1 MSWQDEN
8 TPPVVGEYRVERRI
22 GAGGM
27 GVVYLA
33 VSPSGRRVALKI
45 IRGEFAYD
53 ADYRARFRHE
63 IEAAR
68 QVSGAFTASVVG
80 ADADADPPWMATQYF
95 DAPTLSEHVR
105 ENGAFGEDAV
115 RRLGR
120 GLAEALRDIHRAGLV
135 HRDLKPG
142 NVLLPED
149 GPRVIDFGVARVLSA
164 EPLTRSGKVLGTVSF
179 MAPEQLSM
187 PREVGAAA
195 DVFALGG
202 VLTYAATGRGPFDGD
217 TGTPPIAV
225 AMKIAHDAPD
235 LAGVPLALRPVI
247 EKCLSKDPTG
257 RPSAADLLAMLQ
269 EQGIET
275 AGPEEP
281 EKTTEPEGSALGPR
295 RRLRTRTYLLA
306 AVTVIAVTAAVP
318 VLLGGDAGGAQGDAK
333 GSASPSV
340 HASSTRTAPA
350 IEPVAAL
357 RPKGWG
363 LWEKKPTITTEHHDY
378 DSLPSCAGT
387 GDVLVCTEVGVV
399 AERIDVASGRT
410 MWSKPYTG
418 PSTDTGSVVGFAG
431 DTVLVDD
438 ARIDAKGREQL
449 KGFDVKTGD
458 LLWSA
463 WMTSPSF
470 SVQKSTVTTV
480 DHPEA
485 DRVRIDR
492 RDARTGK
499 LVGSR
504 TFPAGEYSTVFCGED
519 GALYLLEAAADEGF
533 IASVAVLDDATLR
546 TTKVLATFDDDPG
559 TPVAADGGT
568 VTFLLDGRSVTR
580 VSRADGSTERLPLR
594 NAPKGTARTQ
604 GDTLY
609 ISRADGMLA
618 SYDLRTGR
626 RNWTVETGGES
637 PVRPVLAGG
646 RLYSSAVDGR
656 ITCVDAA
663 TGKTLWR
670 SAARRDPNLSI
681 ESPLDERPEPVV
693 LNGVVYAGASTGS
706 VFAVAPTTA

>member
-1 MSWQDEN
+1 MSWQDET

-45 IRGEFAYD
+45 IRGEFVGD

-63 IEAAR
+63 IQAAR

-105 ENGAFGEDAV
+105 ASGPLGEGAV
-115 RRLGR
+115 WRLGR

-179 MAPEQLSM
+179 MAPEQLST

-217 TGTPPIAV
+217 TGAPPIAV

-235 LAGVPLALRPVI
+235 LAGVPQALRAVI

-257 RPSAADLLAMLQ
+257 RPSAADLLALLQ
-269 EQGIET
+269 EEGIET
-275 AGPEEP
+275 AGPQEP
-281 EKTTEPEGSALGPR
+281 EKTTEPEGSAHGPR
-295 RRLRTRTYLLA
+295 RRPRTRTYLLA
-306 AVTVIAVTAAVP
+306 AVTAIAVTVTVP
-318 VLLGGDAGGAQGDAK
+318 VFQGSGAGGAHGDAK
-333 GSASPSV
+333 SSASPSV
-340 HASSTRTAPA
+340 HASSTRAAPA
-350 IEPVAAL
+350 VEPVAAL

-363 LWEKKPTITTEHHDY
+363 LWEKKPTIATKRGPDGGL
-378 DSLPSCAGT
+378 SSCAGA
-387 GDVLVCTEVGVV
+387 GEVLVCAQVGVV
-399 AERIDVASGRT
+399 AERIDVASGHA
-410 MWSKPYTG
+410 MWSKPYT
-418 PSTDTGSVVGFAG
+418 SANTGSVVGLAG
-431 DTVLVDD
+431 NTVLVDD
-438 ARIDAKGREQL
+438 ARIDARGREQL

-463 WMTSPSF
+463 WVVSPSF
-470 SVQKSTVTTV
+470 TLQKSTITTV
-480 DHPEA
+480 DLTEG
-485 DRVRIDR
+485 DGRVRIAR

-504 TFPAGEYSTVFCGED
+504 TFPVVEAYTVFGGED
-519 GALYLLEAAADEGF
+519 GALYLLRADAGF
-533 IASVAVLDDATLR
+533 ITSIAVLDNALR
-546 TTKVLATFDDDPG
+546 TTKVLATFDEDPG
-559 TPVAADGGT
+559 TPVAADSNT
-568 VTFLLDGRSVTR
+568 VSFLLNGKSVTR
-580 VSRADGSTERLPLR
+580 VTRADGNTERLPLR
-594 NAPKGTARTQ
+594 DAPQGTARTQ
-604 GDTLY
+604 GNTLY

-626 RNWTVETGGES
+626 RNWTVETVGES
-637 PVRPVLAGG
+637 PTRPVFADG
-646 RLYSSAVDGR
+646 RLYSLVADGR
-656 ITCVDAA
+656 IICVDAA
-663 TGKTLWR
+663 TGKTVWR
-670 SAARRDPNLSI
+670 SAARRDPNRSI
-681 ESPLDERPEPVV
+681 ASPFIERPDPVV
-693 LNGVVYAGASTGS
+693 LNGVVYMSSSTGS
-706 VFAVAPTTA
+706 VFAVAPPAA

>member
-8 TPPVVGEYRVERRI
+8 VPPVVGEYRVERRI

-45 IRGEFAYD
+45 IRGEFVGD

-63 IEAAR
+63 IQAAR

-95 DAPTLSEHVR
+95 DAPTLSERVR
-105 ENGAFGEDAV
+105 ENGPFGEGAV
-115 RRLGR
+115 WRLGR
-120 GLAEALRDIHRAGLV
+120 GLAEAVRDIHRAGLV

-179 MAPEQLSM
+179 MAPEQLST

-217 TGTPPIAV
+217 TGAPPIAV

-235 LAGVPLALRPVI
+235 LAGVPPVLRSVI

-257 RPSAADLLAMLQ
+257 RPSAADLLALLQ
-269 EQGIET
+269 EEGIET

-281 EKTTEPEGSALGPR
+281 EKTTEPEGSAHGPR
-295 RRLRTRTYLLA
+295 RRPLTRIYLLA
-306 AVTVIAVTAAVP
+306 AVTAIAATVMVP
-318 VLLGGDAGGAQGDAK
+318 VFQGSDAGGAHGDAK
-333 GSASPSV
+333 SSASPSV
-340 HASSTRTAPA
+340 RASSTRAAPA

-363 LWEKKPTITTEHHDY
+363 LWEKKPTTVTGRND
-378 DSLPSCAGT
+378 DGSLPSCAGT

-418 PSTDTGSVVGFAG
+418 PSMDTGSVVGFAG
-431 DTVLVDD
+431 NTVLVDD

-458 LLWSA
+458 LRWSA
-463 WMTSPSF
+463 WVMSPSF
-470 SVQKSTVTTV
+470 TMQKSTITTV

-499 LVGSR
+499 LIGSK
-504 TFPAGEYSTVFCGED
+504 TFPVGEYYSLFGGAD
-519 GALYLLEAAADEGF
+519 GALYLLKAGGEGF
-533 IASVAVLDDATLR
+533 ITSVAVFGDATLR
-546 TTKVLATFDDDPG
+546 TTKVLATFDEAPG
-559 TPVAADGGT
+559 TPVEADGDT
-568 VTFLLDGRSVTR
+568 VSFLLDGKSVTR
-580 VSRADGSTERLPLR
+580 VTRAGGSTERLPLR
-594 NAPKGTARTQ
+594 DAPKGTARTQ

-626 RNWTVETGGES
+626 RNWTVETGG
-637 PVRPVLAGG
+637 VR
-646 RLYSSAVDGR
+646 
-656 ITCVDAA
+656 
-663 TGKTLWR
+663 
-670 SAARRDPNLSI
+670 
-681 ESPLDERPEPVV
+681 
-693 LNGVVYAGASTGS
+693 
-706 VFAVAPTTA
+706 

>member
-8 TPPVVGEYRVERRI
+8 VPSVVGEYRVERRI

-45 IRGEFAYD
+45 IRGEFVDD

-63 IEAAR
+63 IQAAR

-95 DAPTLSEHVR
+95 DVPTLSERVR
-105 ENGAFGEDAV
+105 ENGPFGDSAV
-115 RRLGR
+115 WRLGR

-179 MAPEQLSM
+179 MAPEQLSS

-217 TGTPPIAV
+217 TGAPPIAV

-235 LAGVPLALRPVI
+235 LAGVPPVLRAVI
-247 EKCLSKDPTG
+247 EKCLCKDPTG
-257 RPSAADLLAMLQ
+257 RPSAADLLALLQ

-281 EKTTEPEGSALGPR
+281 EKTADPEGSEHGPR
-295 RRLRTRTYLLA
+295 RRPRTRAYLLA
-306 AVTVIAVTAAVP
+306 AVTVIAATVTVP
-318 VLLGGDAGGAQGDAK
+318 VFQGSGAGGAHGAK
-333 GSASPSV
+333 SSASPSV
-340 HASSTRTAPA
+340 HASSTRAAPA
-350 IEPVAAL
+350 IEAVAAL
-357 RPKGWG
+357 RPKGWA
-363 LWEKKPTITTEHHDY
+363 LWEKKATTATGRSSDHDG
-378 DSLPSCAGT
+378 LPSCAGT
-387 GDVLVCTEVGVV
+387 ADVLVCTQVGVV

-410 MWSKPYTG
+410 MWSRPSTG
-418 PSTDTGSVVGFAG
+418 LSTDTGSVVGFAG
-431 DTVLVDD
+431 KTVLVDD
-438 ARIDAKGREQL
+438 ARIDARGREQL
-449 KGFDVKTGD
+449 KSFDVRTGD

-463 WMTSPSF
+463 WVVSPSF
-470 SVQKSTVTTV
+470 SVQKSTITTV

-485 DRVRIDR
+485 GRVRIDR

-499 LVGSR
+499 LVGAR
-504 TFPAGEYSTVFCGED
+504 TFPLGEYYTVFGGDD
-519 GALYLLEAAADEGF
+519 GVLYLLQAGVNEGF
-533 IASVAVLDDATLR
+533 ITSVAVLDNATLR
-546 TTKVLATFDDDPG
+546 TTKVLATFDENPG
-559 TPVAADGGT
+559 TPVAVDGDALF
-568 VTFLLDGRSVTR
+568 FLLEGKSVTR
-580 VSRADGSTERLPLR
+580 VTRADGSTERLPLQD
-594 NAPKGTARTQ
+594 APKGSARMQ

-609 ISRADGMLA
+609 ISRADGRLA
-618 SYDLRTGR
+618 AYDLRTGR
-626 RNWTVETGGES
+626 RNWTVQTGGES
-637 PVRPVLAGG
+637 PTRPVFADGQ
-646 RLYSSAVDGR
+646 LYSLAIDGR
-656 ITCVDAA
+656 VICVDAA
-663 TGKTLWR
+663 TGKPVWS
-670 SAARRDPNLSI
+670 SAARRDPNRSI
-681 ESPLDERPEPVV
+681 ASPFIERPEPVV
-693 LNGVVYAGASTGS
+693 LNGVVYTGSSTGS
-706 VFAVAPTTA
+706 VFAVAPPAA